1 MTIRRNR
8 SIVDAVQKRLE
19 TRLLDGSWAP
29 GTRIPAER
37 TLAEEFNV
45 SRATVR
51 EAISR
56 LAARDMLVSR
66 QGSGVYVT
74 DRLQAGLASP
84 WRQLVADHPELR
96 WDTLEFRLELECA
109 TAHFAA
115 LRATRADLKNIGD
128 VVKRLTKAYKAGDRK
143 EEARADA
150 DFHEAI
156 AEASHNSMFRFLH
169 AGLIRMLREHIALNL
184 HRMHD
189 LEGTMAINLMEQ
201 HLAIWQAI
209 KTRKPEDARA
219 AMRRH
224 IEFTWGEL
232 RLRDDPGAA
241 PVAGRKALP
250 MQNPAA

>member
-1 MTIRRNR
+1 MTIRQNR

-19 TRLLDGSWAP
+19 TRLVDGSWAP
-29 GTRIPAER
+29 GSRIPAER
-37 TLAEEFNV
+37 TLAEEMNV

-56 LAARDMLVSR
+56 LRARDMLVSR

-84 WRQLVADHPELR
+84 WRQLLADHPELR

-115 LRATRADLKNIGD
+115 QRATRADLKNIGD
-128 VVKRLTKAYKAGDRK
+128 VVKRLTTAYKDDDRK

-189 LEGTMAINLMEQ
+189 LEGAMAINLMEQ
-201 HLAIWQAI
+201 HLAIWEAI
-209 KTRKPEDARA
+209 KGRKPEEARA

-232 RLRDDPGAA
+232 RQRESNASK
-241 PVAGRKALP
+241 R
-250 MQNPAA
+250 

>member
-1 MTIRRNR
+1 MTIRRNH

-19 TRLLDGSWAP
+19 TRLLDGSWPP

-37 TLAEEFNV
+37 TLAEDMNV

-56 LAARDMLVSR
+56 LAARDMLASR
-66 QGSGVYVT
+66 HGSGVYVT

-115 LRATRADLKNIGD
+115 LRATRVDLKNIGD

-156 AEASHNSMFRFLH
+156 AEASHNSMFRYLH
-169 AGLIRMLREHIALNL
+169 AGIIRMLREHIALNL

-189 LEGTMAINLMEQ
+189 LEGSMAISLMEQ

-209 KTRKPEDARA
+209 KTRKPEEARL

-232 RLRDDPGAA
+232 RQREINQA
-241 PVAGRKALP
+241 
-250 MQNPAA
+250 

>member
-1 MTIRRNR
+1 MTNRPNR

-19 TRLLDGSWAP
+19 TRLVDGSWSP
-29 GTRIPAER
+29 GSRIPAER
-37 TLAEEFNV
+37 TLAEEMNV

-56 LAARDMLVSR
+56 LRARDMLVSR

-84 WRQLVADHPELR
+84 WRQMLADHPELR

-128 VVKRLTKAYKAGDRK
+128 VVKRLTKAYKASDRK

-189 LEGTMAINLMEQ
+189 LEGSMAVNLMEQ

-209 KTRKPEDARA
+209 KTRQPEQARL
-219 AMRRH
+219 AMRHH

-232 RLRDDPGAA
+232 RQREIN
-241 PVAGRKALP
+241 
-250 MQNPAA
+250 QS

>member
-1 MTIRRNR
+1 MANSRTTG
-8 SIVDAVQKRLE
+8 IVNAVQKRFE
-19 TRLLDGSWAP
+19 ERLLDGSWAP
-29 GTRIPAER
+29 GMRIPAER

-115 LRATRADLKNIGD
+115 QRATRADLKNIGD
-128 VVKRLTKAYKAGDRK
+128 VVKRLTKAYKAGDRR

-184 HRMHD
+184 TRMHD
-189 LEGTMAINLMEQ
+189 QAGITAGHLMEQ
-201 HLAIWQAI
+201 HLAVWQAI
-209 KTRKPEDARA
+209 KSRQPEEARA

-224 IEFTWGEL
+224 IEYTWGSL
-232 RLRDDPGAA
+232 REQEEPEQAKKNKRPS
-241 PVAGRKALP
+241 RKTA
-250 MQNPAA
+250 

>member
-1 MTIRRNR
+1 MANSRTTG
-8 SIVDAVQKRLE
+8 IVNAVQKRFE
-19 TRLLDGSWAP
+19 ERLLDGSWAP
-29 GTRIPAER
+29 GMRIPAER

-56 LAARDMLVSR
+56 LAARDMLMSR

-115 LRATRADLKNIGD
+115 QRATRADLKNIGD
-128 VVKRLTKAYKAGDRK
+128 VVKRLTKAYKAADRR

-184 HRMHD
+184 TRMHD
-189 LEGTMAINLMEQ
+189 QAGITAGHLMEQ
-201 HLAIWQAI
+201 HLAVWQAI
-209 KTRKPEDARA
+209 KTRQPEEARA

-224 IEFTWGEL
+224 IEYTWGSL
-232 RLRDDPGAA
+232 REQEEPEQTKKSKRPSRQTA
-241 PVAGRKALP
+241 
-250 MQNPAA
+250 

>member
-1 MTIRRNR
+1 MAISRNLG
-8 SIVDAVQKRLE
+8 IVNAVQKEFE

-37 TLAEEFNV
+37 TLAEELNV

-128 VVKRLTKAYKAGDRK
+128 VIKRLTKACKAGDRQ

-184 HRMHD
+184 YRMHD
-189 LEGTMAINLMEQ
+189 LEGAMAVTLMDQ

-209 KTRKPEDARA
+209 KTRKP
-219 AMRRH
+219 
-224 IEFTWGEL
+224 
-232 RLRDDPGAA
+232 
-241 PVAGRKALP
+241 
-250 MQNPAA
+250 